1 MRAFVDYGA
10 HVTAKATGKTLQPNS
25 RSCFVC
31 GLDNPTALGLRFYQT
46 GEGEVT
52 AETVVPNRFQGYP
65 GIVHGGVVAAML
77 DEIAGRAAMGD
88 QLDRFMFTAKIT
100 VSYRKPV
107 PLGQPLRLTG
117 RLVRR
122 RGRLALVTG
131 ELRLAD
137 GTLAADAE
145 ATLADVPEP
154 RADPAVLEAL
164 GWKVYPDPLPDAEP
178 VRGAA
183 TEIDARRSG

>member
-1 MRAFVDYGA
+1 M
-10 HVTAKATGKTLQPNS
+10 TADATYRTLQPNS
-25 RSCFVC
+25 RNCFVC

-46 GEGEVT
+46 GDGEVT
-52 AETVVPNRFQGYP
+52 AETIVPQRFQGYP

-88 QLDRFMFTAKIT
+88 QVDRFMFTAKLT
-100 VSYRKPV
+100 VSYRRPV
-107 PLGQPLRLTG
+107 PLGQPLQLVG

-145 ATLADVPEP
+145 ATLADAPEP
-154 RADPAVLEAL
+154 RVDPAALEAL
-164 GWKVYPDPLPDAEP
+164 GWRVYPDPLSPAEQDRHS
-178 VRGAA
+178 VAESGAQRD
-183 TEIDARRSG
+183 E